1 MSYKFVIIEWQ
12 FIISNQNKAWKTDLN
27 LLYLIKKWLNVN
39 RFFFCRTRFF
49 AWLCMCVSHES
60 QGDVHSGKK
69 LHNIIVERLLSS
81 ATEVVDW
88 YQYTMMSM
96 SPWSSRKLNIE
107 YQALWKV
114 SLNFPL
120 ILCLFHIFFVEEHH
134 TTKTRANI
142 KYRLHYKGKRKVG

>member
-60 QGDVHSGKK
+60 QGDIHSGKNYIILLLKDYCHQLLEWWIGISIPWCPCPHDLLGSWILNTK
-69 LHNIIVERLLSS
+69 LYGRFPLTSLWFS
-81 ATEVVDW
+81 ACFT
-88 YQYTMMSM
+88 SF
-96 SPWSSRKLNIE
+96 
-107 YQALWKV
+107 LWK
-114 SLNFPL
+114 
-120 ILCLFHIFFVEEHH
+120 
-134 TTKTRANI
+134 NI
-142 KYRLHYKGKRKVG
+142 TPPKLELT